1 LGDIKIRA
9 IENLD
14 KRFLGRLINSID
26 GDYRILVMPDHPTPI
41 VIKTH
46 TSDPVP
52 FLLNGI
58 GVKADKANEFSEA
71 EAGKSSLF
79 IKRL

>member
-1 LGDIKIRA
+1 
-9 IENLD
+9 
-14 KRFLGRLINSID
+14 
-26 GDYRILVMPDHPTPI
+26 MPDHPTPI

-52 FLLNGI
+52 FLLYGI

-79 IKRL
+79 IKRFRRLSINIGLASLAKFSRLLSIQ